1 PEGDAVLHA
10 VARENDD
17 PAAVHLDRTRDGDL
31 SLGGG
36 ENPPDTGLEV
46 EQLRRLLELC
56 EHCVEEASG
65 PAIWRHKRRFYRARA
80 DLKRTE
86 TGCCRCSALAGSD
99 GLAIAQNEV
108 EFQAIIRVPHVRVAR
123 IVRAFRKGE
132 GFVVRRAGRFLS

>member
-36 ENPPDTGLEV
+36 ENPPDTRLEV
-46 EQLRRLLELC
+46 EQLRRLLELR

-65 PAIWRHKRRFYRARA
+65 PAVWRHKRRFYRARA
-80 DLKRTE
+80 DLKRTG
-86 TGCCRCSALAGSD
+86 TGCWRCSALAGAD
-99 GLAIAQNEV
+99 DLALGQNEV
-108 EFQAIIRVPHVRVAR
+108 EFQAIVRVPYLRGGVIGWR
-123 IVRAFRKGE
+123 FGKGE
-132 GFVVRRAGRFLS
+132 GFVVRRAGRFLR